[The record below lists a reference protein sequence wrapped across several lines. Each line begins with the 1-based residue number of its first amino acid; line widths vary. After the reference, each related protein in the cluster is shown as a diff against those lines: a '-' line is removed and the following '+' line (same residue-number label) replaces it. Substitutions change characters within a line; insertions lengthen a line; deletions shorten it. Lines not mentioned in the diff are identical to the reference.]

1 MKENIFQYPLRHS
14 RVVWRHK
21 APNITTLLT
30 NTILPKEKSYSP
42 SHLCYNVYSTR
53 IIDNEIESCVKS
65 CTGVDIGIESGPILV
80 QRYGTEDNGLEVLI
94 LDKFKDSDDFYFKRL
109 MLIPN
114 IMKKSIMDI
123 KLQASSD
130 FFYDKSN
137 GINIF
142 ARSSDE
148 LVVVNLRN
156 SEQEEGLEYRILLK
170 SKISDLIDRFREME
184 GIEGLLNNNGNSGV
198 TIYSIISSLYDFLEF
213 TLLLSNRI
221 ILRISL
227 RYGII
232 EKKMELNL
240 NTIYEFGNEV
250 IQCITYGSNPNSY
263 LLGGKGLY
271 ILKKDSQ
278 NNYQVRMLFP
288 CKDSNVIDLEEDELE
303 ENTLRNLVSYKD
315 RLMKLQILRKKNIS
329 YSNITGISVHPIYSN
344 LVALIDSR
352 SSKVVVIDLYQNSRI
367 PLGEFSIPFTESL
380 GNHTSRFRYI
390 EWVNPEMVKIEQ
402 GINICKCGL
411 MLYCSSYSR
420 VIYSLIEL
428 EYDEMNSNQYYK
440 MSLKGVKELS
450 MGTWDLNQDRNY
462 YIPKITQL
470 LESNVDLLDMILESY
485 SIDDN
490 ILSQIFHGL
499 SGLTVFSLKKEYMG
513 GYLVIPPST
522 SRHNILLNNSENNKE
537 RFEENE
543 DDKINQGLIF
553 LSLSTCG
560 RLSCTN
566 IYLVKEECIDF
577 RGEGVSGEI
586 MEGSER
592 LDKIR
597 RLLYDQVFMN
607 ELNGVYLTKRMKE
620 SLGEFYQFIL
630 RKENGLGSE
639 LNKIVRFPQIME
651 PKVEDRMG
659 RIESRVKFIGSDN
672 LQNFQEDMV
681 EGNCI
686 HEKKRG
692 GIRGKG
698 GRKENNRTE
707 NKGMDEEDGKNS
719 ELEVVNEQLTK
730 RQYYNTRVYNG
741 QELIDWLL
749 ECEDDWEKDECK
761 DLEQE
766 RNVEELGL
774 RDNENIELR
783 NDDIN
788 TPILSEMDI
797 TPDIVMDSSQ
807 LTDTPDLDV
816 IEEDYIVRGKKSLE
830 DFKNRRNRNNYK
842 RKLGIYSDDS
852 NWSMNEIMNSAKVE
866 LPLAITNGFDYQK
879 EFKKVPGALWVQE
892 SMLFKIFN
900 DECVHIP
907 SLETQPFPLC
917 SCRYFEENDSVDKNM
932 MNDYNHL
939 HLEEESIEGI
949 INKSRPVF
957 DIIGAKDYEY
967 NITLEEYLSFVKED
981 SEEEKEERDKE
992 ERREFTGEKD
1002 KEKGNGVYILND
1014 TLKLLSDS
1022 IIELPLTPVSEKMAE
1037 NYLKYNK
1044 YLGGKFNDKKILKKK
1059 WKISQSCSRMRQ
1071 PGCLLKYL
1079 IINELEVK
1087 KAFREEE
1094 ILREREKEKDKEKK
1108 GEEDLEDDRG
1118 DNITNLDENELEKRL
1133 EVEMEDLEEDL
1144 ETVGEWGE
1152 GIEVGVE
1159 EGEEIEGERI
1169 EGEGTKEGA
1178 KGGVGEKENFED
1190 FIDES
1195 EYEGM
1200 PNLKKN
1206 ILPNRGIYINEKLID
1221 TLKVFW
1227 DESCDFY
1234 GLNRIG
1240 HEQGEKKATID
1251 LLNDDLSQW
1260 HNYPY
1265 ISFESVDANIEE
1277 KEQLRLSLMSYVD
1290 TQLSNV

>member
-30 NTILPKEKSYSP
+30 NTILPKEKTYSS

-94 LDKFKDSDDFYFKRL
+94 LEKFKDSDDFYFKRL
-109 MLIPN
+109 MLMPN
-114 IMKKSIMDI
+114 LIRKSIMDI

-148 LVVVNLRN
+148 LVVVNLRS
-156 SEQEEGLEYRILLK
+156 SEQEEGLECRVLLK
-170 SKISDLIDRFREME
+170 SKISDLINRFREME
-184 GIEGLLNNNGNSGV
+184 GVEGLLNNNGNSGV

-213 TLLLSNRI
+213 TLLLSNRV

-232 EKKMELNL
+232 EKKMELDL

-250 IQCITYGSNPNSY
+250 IQCITYGSNPSSY

-278 NNYQVRMLFP
+278 SNYQVRMLFP
-288 CKDSNVIDLEEDELE
+288 CKDSNVRDFEEDELE

-352 SSKVVVIDLYQNSRI
+352 SSRVVVIDLYQNSRI

-380 GNHTSRFRYI
+380 GNHTSRFRYM

-402 GINICKCGL
+402 GINKCICGL

-420 VIYSLIEL
+420 VIYSLIEF
-428 EYDEMNSNQYYK
+428 EYDDMNSNQYYK

-462 YIPKITQL
+462 YVPKTTQL

-522 SRHNILLNNSENNKE
+522 SRHNILLNNSYNDKE
-537 RFEENE
+537 SFEENE
-543 DDKINQGLIF
+543 DDKMNQGLIF

-560 RLSCTN
+560 RLTCTN

-577 RGEGVSGEI
+577 REGVSEEA
-586 MEGSER
+586 MEGNEK
-592 LDKIR
+592 LDRIR
-597 RLLYDQVFMN
+597 RLLHDQVFVN
-607 ELNGVYLTKRMKE
+607 ELSGVYLTKRMKE

-630 RKENGLGSE
+630 RKESGLGSE
-639 LNKIVRFPQIME
+639 LNKIVRLPQIME

-659 RIESRVKFIGSDN
+659 RIESRVKFVGSDN
-672 LQNFQEDMV
+672 LQNVHEETA
-681 EGNCI
+681 EGNYI
-686 HEKKRG
+686 NEKKRG
-692 GIRGKG
+692 KKDDRVESRAI
-698 GRKENNRTE
+698 
-707 NKGMDEEDGKNS
+707 DEEDGKNS

-741 QELIDWLL
+741 QELIDLLL
-749 ECEDDWEKDECK
+749 EGKDDWEKDKCE

-766 RNVEELGL
+766 RNIQELSGL
-774 RDNENIELR
+774 RDNEDIELAS
-783 NDDIN
+783 DYIN
-788 TPILSEMDI
+788 TPILSEMN
-797 TPDIVMDSSQ
+797 V
-807 LTDTPDLDV
+807 TPDLDL
-816 IEEDYIVRGKKSLE
+816 IEEDYMAGGKRTFE
-830 DFKNRRNRNNYK
+830 DFKNRRNRNSFG
-842 RKLGIYSDDS
+842 RRLGIYSDDS
-852 NWSMNEIMNSAKVE
+852 NWSMSEIMNSTKVE
-866 LPLAITNGFDYQK
+866 LPLALTNGFDYRK

-892 SMLFKIFN
+892 SMLFEIFKG
-900 DECVHIP
+900 ECVHIP

-917 SCRYFEENDSVDKNM
+917 SCRYFEENDSKDKNIT
-932 MNDYNHL
+932 NNNNHHL

-957 DIIGAKDYEY
+957 DIIGAKGYEY
-967 NITLEEYLSFVKED
+967 NTTLEEYLSFVKED
-981 SEEEKEERDKE
+981 SEEEEEEKEK
-992 ERREFTGEKD
+992 EKD
-1002 KEKGNGVYILND
+1002 KENGVYILND

-1022 IIELPLTPVSEKMAE
+1022 IIELPLTPVSEKIAE

-1044 YLGGKFNDKKILKKK
+1044 YLGGKLNDKKILKKK

-1094 ILREREKEKDKEKK
+1094 ILREKEKEKDK
-1108 GEEDLEDDRG
+1108 GVGGLEDERG
-1118 DNITNLDENELEKRL
+1118 DNLTNLDEDELEKRL
-1133 EVEMEDLEEDL
+1133 EVEMEDLEEDS
-1144 ETVGEWGE
+1144 EIAGEWGE
-1152 GIEVGVE
+1152 G
-1159 EGEEIEGERI
+1159 EGIEG
-1169 EGEGTKEGA
+1169 GVKE
-1178 KGGVGEKENFED
+1178 VGEKETFED
-1190 FIDES
+1190 FMDES
-1195 EYEGM
+1195 EYEDM
-1200 PNLKKN
+1200 ANLKKN
-1206 ILPNRGIYINEKLID
+1206 ILPNRGIYINEKLIN

-1240 HEQGEKKATID
+1240 HEHGEEQATID

-1265 ISFESVDANIEE
+1265 ISFESVDSNIEE